1 MVFTA
6 LPLPCC
12 SHPTSVT
19 RPGPK
24 TVVLRPT
31 NRENSYGMVVNIE
44 PFADRY
50 LVRCRFCT
58 RGADFSVMIAY
69 KDGQFVC
76 PGCSSGAPGGAP
88 YRCSC
93 PHCLKLT
100 MDSVRLRSAARVL
113 TWHVVKLPALTEVQ
127 EGSG

>member
-1 MVFTA
+1 
-6 LPLPCC
+6 
-12 SHPTSVT
+12 
-19 RPGPK
+19 
-24 TVVLRPT
+24 
-31 NRENSYGMVVNIE
+31 MVVNIE

-76 PGCSSGAPGGAP
+76 PGCSHQERPAERH

-100 MDSVRLRSAARVL
+100 MGLSSLTLRGPSVDLAR
-113 TWHVVKLPALTEVQ
+113 
-127 EGSG
+127 G